1 MKKHSFLFC
10 LLLSLIT
17 LPQFALGQCS
27 RFFPKGYNSPG
38 IGRQAYIEAVKG
50 SDQFWGCG
58 NDEGMC
64 DTGDVVPQLDT
75 NGKIIA
81 LYYCDR
87 NGFLTANKFND
98 FSVNIWCTGTE
109 IRPSGYTPEQIV
121 KETSRLEDSANTSS
135 DNENLKGIEAYYS
148 TKDAQDTSIY
158 DIGNITVFN
167 GTNYCVFAK
176 CKSGY
181 LPNSEKNGCELD
193 ERETNCINTG
203 GTWSGSKCNCAANKN
218 IKTTDNLVC
227 ECISTNYE
235 WKSDKKQGCKPT
247 AAAQQRINAEQCTKS
262 GGRWSNNDCVCDKN
276 IHLEKIGKVCK
287 CKDGYEYIDETNT
300 SQGCKMTAATQNA
313 QDKDKCEKSKAAGQ
327 PVKWDGN
334 NCNCGLDG
342 QYEIIDTG
350 EIYECKETEQYS
362 ACKKLES
369 SNVAYWYEG
378 TCHCKDTTK
387 QFRNGN
393 CNTNTDAY
401 QQSLD
406 AAAAVAE
413 IEQLGKELND
423 ISATFD
429 RSKWRDADGNFNT
442 ARLASDSVA
451 AVVLGTAGG
460 LISSKVIKK
469 KQVENG
475 FEDIK
480 CTIGSQEVANWG
492 DEFQVGIQ

>member
-27 RFFPKGYNSPG
+27 KLFAEGYNSPG

-50 SDQFWGCG
+50 GKQFWGCG

-81 LYYCDR
+81 LYQCDR
-87 NGFLTANKFND
+87 NGLFTANKFND
-98 FSVNIWCTGTE
+98 FSVDRWCTGTE
-109 IRPSGYTPEQIV
+109 IKISEYRPDQLV
-121 KETSRLEDSANTSS
+121 KETSRLEDSANTSYY
-135 DNENLKGIEAYYS
+135 NENLKGVEAYYS
-148 TKDAQDTSIY
+148 TKDAQDTSRY
-158 DIGNITVFN
+158 DIGNITVYN

-181 LPNSEKNGCELD
+181 LPNSDRTGCVLD
-193 ERETNCINTG
+193 ERKTNCRNTG
-203 GTWSGSKCNCAANKN
+203 GTWSGSKCNCDANKN

-235 WKSDKKQGCKPT
+235 WKNDKKQGCKPT

-276 IHLEKIGKVCK
+276 IHLEKIGKACK

-300 SQGCKMTAATQNA
+300 SKGCKMTAATQNA
-313 QDKDKCEKSKAAGQ
+313 QDKDKCEKSKEAGQ
-327 PVKWDGN
+327 PVGWRN
-334 NCNCGLDG
+334 NACHCTGLDG

-350 EIYECKETEQYS
+350 EIYECEETEEYS
-362 ACKKLES
+362 ACIKLGS
-369 SNVAYWYEG
+369 SVAYWYEG